1 MKNIIEI
8 FHCTPFIEVGNTRE
22 YIDRIIDD
30 TPTAYNVEKVVEELE
45 QDIDFDIDDA
55 GEPCSN
61 LLAEVRNDMIKKYIQ
76 IVRTGGCEEIKS
88 CSTCKNNVEYPPPHT
103 CDICTSLDQDREY
116 EMWKA
121 K

>member
-30 TPTAYNVEKVVEELE
+30 TPTAYNVEKVVEQLK
-45 QDIDFDIDDA
+45 QNIDFNVDCDA

-61 LLAEVRNDMIKKYIQ
+61 WAVDMQNDMIERYVT
-76 IVRTGGCEEIKS
+76 IVEGGGLIE
-88 CSTCKNNVEYPPPHT
+88 V
-103 CDICTSLDQDREY
+103 D
-116 EMWKA
+116 
-121 K
+121 